1 MFIKVISTRGIV
13 NKKIMF
19 NDKKGVPNQIGE
31 RNIIA
36 KNTSL
41 VGDISSDGD
50 FRVDGKIE
58 GTIKTTGRVVIGQ
71 EGLVTGT
78 IDCVHADIEG
88 SFSGKLIV
96 DQILSLKSTA
106 IISGEVTLGKLS
118 VEPGATFNATCT
130 MKGSVKVIQNEQQE
144 TKKTA

>member
-1 MFIKVISTRGIV
+1 
-13 NKKIMF
+13 MF
-19 NDKKGVPNQIGE
+19 NEKKEGPNPVGE
-31 RNIIA
+31 RNTIA

-41 VGDISSDGD
+41 VGDIKSDGD

-58 GTIKTTGRVVIGQ
+58 GTIKTSGRVVIGK

-78 IDCVHADIEG
+78 IECTHADIEG

-106 IISGEVTLGKLS
+106 DISGEVVMGKLS
-118 VEPGATFNATCT
+118 VEPGAAFNATCA
-130 MKGSVKVIQNEQQE
+130 MKGSVKVMQNDSEKA
-144 TKKTA
+144 KKTA

>member
-1 MFIKVISTRGIV
+1 
-13 NKKIMF
+13 MF
-19 NDKKGVPNQIGE
+19 NDKKESQNPIGE

-58 GTIKTTGRVVIGQ
+58 GTIKTKGRVVIGK
-71 EGLVTGT
+71 EGLVNGT
-78 IDCVHADIEG
+78 IECAHADIEG
-88 SFSGKLIV
+88 TFSGKLIV
-96 DQILSLKSTA
+96 NEILSLKSSA
-106 IISGEVTLGKLS
+106 DISGDVIMGKLS
-118 VEPGATFNATCT
+118 VEPGAMFNATCA
-130 MKGSVKVIQNEQQE
+130 MKGSVKVMQKNGQE

>member
-1 MFIKVISTRGIV
+1 
-13 NKKIMF
+13 MF
-19 NDKKGVPNQIGE
+19 NDKGVPNQLGE

-41 VGDISSDGD
+41 VGDINSDGD

-58 GTIKTTGRVVIGQ
+58 GTIKTTGRVVIGK
-71 EGLVTGT
+71 EGIVTGT
-78 IDCVHADIEG
+78 IDCVNADIEG
-88 SFSGKLIV
+88 TFSGKLLV
-96 DQILSLKSTA
+96 DEILSLKNTA
-106 IISGEVTLGKLS
+106 TISGEVTLGKLS

>member
-1 MFIKVISTRGIV
+1 
-13 NKKIMF
+13 MF
-19 NDKKGVPNQIGE
+19 NEKRGAPNQLGE

-41 VGDISSDGD
+41 VGDLKSDGD

-71 EGLVTGT
+71 EGIVTGT
-78 IDCVHADIEG
+78 IDCSHADIEG
-88 SFSGKLIV
+88 TFSGKLLV

-106 IISGEVTLGKLS
+106 NISGDVVLGKLS
-118 VEPGATFNATCT
+118 VEPGATFNATCA
-130 MKGSVKVIQNEQQE
+130 MKGAVKVMQNGEQKTQ
-144 TKKTA
+144 KTA

>member
-1 MFIKVISTRGIV
+1 
-13 NKKIMF
+13 MF
-19 NDKKGVPNQIGE
+19 NEKKESPNQVGE

-41 VGDISSDGD
+41 VGDINSDGD

-58 GTIKTTGRVVIGQ
+58 GTIKTGGRVVIGK
-71 EGLVTGT
+71 EGFVSGT
-78 IDCVHADIEG
+78 IECTNADIEG
-88 SFSGKLIV
+88 KFSGKLIV

-106 IISGEVTLGKLS
+106 DISGEVIMGKLS
-118 VEPGATFNATCT
+118 VEPGAAFNATCS
-130 MKGSVKVIQNEQQE
+130 MKGSVKVMQNDAEK

>member
-1 MFIKVISTRGIV
+1 
-13 NKKIMF
+13 MF
-19 NDKKGVPNQIGE
+19 NDKKGVPNQLGE

-58 GTIKTTGRVVIGQ
+58 GTIKTSGRVVIGQ
-71 EGLVTGT
+71 EGIVTGT
-78 IDCVHADIEG
+78 IDCVNADIEG
-88 SFSGKLIV
+88 TFSGKLLV
-96 DQILSLKSTA
+96 DEVLSLKSTA

-118 VEPGATFNATCT
+118 VEPGATFNATCA
-130 MKGSVKVIQNEQQE
+130 MKGSVKVIQNEQQK

>member
-1 MFIKVISTRGIV
+1 
-13 NKKIMF
+13 MF

-58 GTIKTTGRVVIGQ
+58 GTIKTTGRVVIGK

-78 IDCVHADIEG
+78 IDCVNADIEG
-88 SFSGKLIV
+88 TFSGKLLV

-106 IISGEVTLGKLS
+106 NISGEVTLGKLS
-118 VEPGATFNATCT
+118 VEPGATFNATCA
-130 MKGSVKVIQNEQQE
+130 MKGSIKVIQNEQQE
-144 TKKTA
+144 AKKTA

>member
-1 MFIKVISTRGIV
+1 
-13 NKKIMF
+13 MF
-19 NDKKGVPNQIGE
+19 NDKKGVPNQLGE

-58 GTIKTTGRVVIGQ
+58 GTIKTSGRVVIGK
-71 EGLVTGT
+71 EGIVTGT
-78 IDCVHADIEG
+78 INCVNADIEG
-88 SFSGKLIV
+88 TFSGKLLV
-96 DQILSLKSTA
+96 DEVLSLKSTA

-118 VEPGATFNATCT
+118 VEPGATFNATCA
-130 MKGSVKVIQNEQQE
+130 MKGSVKVIQNEQQK
-144 TKKTA
+144 TQKTA

>member
-1 MFIKVISTRGIV
+1 
-13 NKKIMF
+13 MF
-19 NDKKGVPNQIGE
+19 NEKKDSPSPVGE

-41 VGDISSDGD
+41 VGDIKSDGD

-58 GTIKTTGRVVIGQ
+58 GTVKTSGRVVIGK

-78 IDCVHADIEG
+78 IECTHADIEG
-88 SFSGKLIV
+88 TFSGKLLV
-96 DQILSLKSTA
+96 DEILSLKSTA
-106 IISGEVTLGKLS
+106 NISGEVVMGKLS
-118 VEPGATFNATCT
+118 VEPGASFNATCA
-130 MKGSVKVIQNEQQE
+130 MKGSVKVMQNNGSEK

>member
-1 MFIKVISTRGIV
+1 
-13 NKKIMF
+13 MF
-19 NDKKGVPNQIGE
+19 NDKKGVPNQLGE

-58 GTIKTTGRVVIGQ
+58 GTIKTSGRVVIGQ
-71 EGLVTGT
+71 EGIVTGT
-78 IDCVHADIEG
+78 IDCVNADIEG
-88 SFSGKLIV
+88 TFSGKLLV
-96 DQILSLKSTA
+96 DEVLSLKSTA

-118 VEPGATFNATCT
+118 VEPGATFNATCA
-130 MKGSVKVIQNEQQE
+130 MKGSVKVIQNEQQ
-144 TKKTA
+144 KTA